1 MWYIYS
7 EMRNMLHLFK
17 RKIDTIELPYRVKF
31 NENSSITLE
40 ACGEYSGG
48 FYCFH
53 AVLKCKDPKK
63 AHKVYVL
70 LNENILREIIVHIPH
85 NYVEAF
91 KFDFVD
97 IVSEE
102 DFKGFV
108 LREKKLLK
116 EGTI

>member
-17 RKIDTIELPYRVKF
+17 RKIDTIEIPYRVKF

-70 LNENILREIIVHIPH
+70 LNENLLREIIVHIPH

>member
-1 MWYIYS
+1 
-7 EMRNMLHLFK
+7 MLHLFK